1 MNLLK
6 VDHDTFK
13 LSIEPEALKIKA
25 FADLIAGS
33 SKDHGEKKL
42 AYIYLLEH
50 PLSPFQ
56 DIAPDKREEE
66 IKKALN
72 LKLSPLD
79 KDMIEAR
86 AFFRS
91 VIETADSK
99 TVSSIR
105 DGLFATAKLIDRTS
119 ELVDVILQDIDPA
132 KFKDK
137 KHRADAVKEL
147 KDANDLLDSVL
158 DKSAKV
164 PKTVEMLDSLQ
175 EKLKKKMSL
184 KRNVRGKGDIN
195 FFEE

>member
-6 VDHDTFK
+6 VDHTTFK
-13 LSIEPEALKIKA
+13 VSVEPEALKIKA
-25 FADLIAGS
+25 IKDLVKGS
-33 SKDHGEKKL
+33 SQEQAEKKL
-42 AYIYLLEH
+42 AFVYLVEH
-50 PLSPFQ
+50 PLSPFM
-56 DIAPDKREEE
+56 DIAPDKRVEE
-66 IKKALN
+66 IKNALN

-79 KDMIEAR
+79 NDIVEAR

-91 VIETADSK
+91 LVETTDSK

-119 ELVDVILQDIDPA
+119 ELVDVILQEINPSE
-132 KFKDK
+132 FKDK
-137 KHRADAVKEL
+137 SKRAEAVKEL
-147 KDANDLLDSVL
+147 KNANDLLDSVL

-164 PKTVEMLDSLQ
+164 PKTIDTLDSLQ

-195 FFEE
+195 YFEE